1 MKTNKNLKKL
11 RRKLD
16 LLDNAFLNLIKK
28 RTLLVN
34 QVLQEKKYKKV
45 SEERFS
51 EIYLVKREQTN
62 YFINHQLIEVINDI

>member
-1 MKTNKNLKKL
+1 MDK
-11 RRKLD
+11 
-16 LLDNAFLNLIKK
+16 
-28 RTLLVN
+28 
-34 QVLQEKKYKKV
+34 QEKKYKKV